1 MALSHT
7 SRFCSSS
14 HQNAVGTCAQ
24 SVAWS
29 LPGWVRSKDAVCGI
43 LHQAF
48 YLQPQVFV
56 PQVSSLLTSSLK
68 HFTSSLKPLY
78 LKSQAFSPQVSSL
91 FSSSLKPSSLNSQA
105 FYFKSQAFLAELYY
119 LSLYI
124 TLFYLHVFNYC
135 CIRLSILLYNK
146 ASSPATTRPAK
157 PAMPARPAR
166 PAQPGHP
173 SQASQQST
181 LAYFSC
187 VVVQCRDTLSR

>member
-1 MALSHT
+1 MQWEHVPSLWPGL
-7 SRFCSSS
+7 C
-14 HQNAVGTCAQ
+14 QVGYAVRTQ
-24 SVAWS
+24 YV
-29 LPGWVRSKDAVCGI
+29 
-43 LHQAF
+43 AF
-48 YLQPQVFV
+48 YI
-56 PQVSSLLTSSLK
+56 K
-68 HFTSSLKPLY
+68 HFTSSLKSLY
-78 LKSQAFSPQVSSL
+78 LKSQAFLPQVSSILPQVSSL

-166 PAQPGHP
+166 PGQLGQPGHP
-173 SQASQQST
+173 SQASQPST
-181 LAYFSC
+181 
-187 VVVQCRDTLSR
+187 